1 VGLTF
6 VGADPEAIS
15 VATESLPGRSHYLLG
30 NDPAKWITDLPHYAG
45 IQYSEIFPNIDL
57 VYYGKDG
64 HLEFDLVVHPG
75 ARLEGVILKFDGAA
89 SLALDA
95 QGDLIIAVGDLQLV
109 LHRPMA
115 YQIKGTEKEPV
126 QARFVLLSPGE
137 VGFSLGAHDPGR
149 TVVIDPVLSYS
160 TYVGGSSFD
169 FATAIAV
176 DSSGN
181 IFVAGKT
188 DSSDFPGTALSNT
201 PSLSRAFVRKYDP
214 AGNLV
219 FSSYFGGIDLG
230 AVTDLEV
237 TAAGSPIITG
247 FTATGNFPVVN
258 ALQPTFRGPYDAFIT
273 KLEPSGSAFVFSTFL
288 GGDSLEQA
296 WGLALDS
303 SENIYV
309 VGDTRSENFPVTAGV
324 FQSANAGG
332 QDTFV
337 SKINASGSALVYSTY
352 FGASGGEFAGDIA
365 VDASGNA
372 YITGDTNSLD
382 FPTKNAFQPTCRS
395 CPSHTD
401 AFVAKLSATGA
412 SLVYSTHL
420 GGTVSESAFGIDVD
434 SGGHAYVTG
443 RTVSGDFP
451 TTPGSLQPASAVF
464 AAGGEEAFVTKLS
477 PSGSSLIYSTFL
489 GGDFHDFGRRIVV
502 DSLGTAY
509 VAGTTSSVAFPAA
522 NPLPGSCG
530 VCSGLGSDAFV
541 SRLNADGSALLFST
555 WLGGSIGVPNP
566 GGGLYNAVDTG
577 AALAV
582 DPVGNIY
589 LAGQTLSANFPI
601 QGASQ
606 ATSGGLDDGFVAT
619 IRPQIELNP
628 GLLVFPNQAVG
639 VPSAPRSVEVLN
651 RTAAP
656 VSVTAIM
663 PGSGN
668 TADFSLEADNCS
680 GQTLNAEQGCSFALS
695 FIPGATNLR
704 KAEFLIQ
711 HSAAAGTSVLNLS
724 GTGGF
729 PILDVSPG
737 SLTFSDHAIGTTSAP
752 QQVTLT
758 LLNDVTLIF
767 AGVETTGDFQHN
779 RICSNSLGTGG
790 SCLVE
795 VAFSPTGEGLRTGSL
810 LIHDNSQSSPH
821 TILLTGTGLPGPAAS
836 VSTGN
841 LAFGNLAVGTTSLSQ
856 VVTFTNIGT
865 TALNISGITISGDF
879 SQTNTCQTALQ
890 PSSSCTAQVTFTPM
904 AIELRN
910 GTLTFTSNAPGSPHA
925 VSLQGRGVDFQVAL
939 PPGSPNSVTLNAG
952 QTATFNLSFVGSTGF
967 ASNLNLTCSGAPPF
981 GNCTINPG
989 SVSVVNTTPAS
1000 ATVSVTTRAP
1010 SNAAGSLAVFP
1021 GAGGS
1026 AAWALLVV
1034 LLAMGWMASRA
1045 AAQLR
1050 PLPARQSWSLRATLL
1065 LALLFAACGG
1075 GGGGS
1080 SNPPPSI
1087 PGTPAGSYTVTV
1099 TATPSF
1105 GNTHTITLTVVVR

>member
-1 VGLTF
+1 MIKYCLGILLCLAAIPSPGQQPTPTGPLQAIPAVGLSTTWSAANRVLKQRVRPSLDCEPNRGQVASRSEFVCRNHDLPVFLASNRAIVELRRRAAAVAGASTSEPGVRAVGLTF

-395 CPSHTD
+395 C
-401 AFVAKLSATGA
+401 
-412 SLVYSTHL
+412 
-420 GGTVSESAFGIDVD
+420 
-434 SGGHAYVTG
+434 VT
-443 RTVSGDFP
+443 
-451 TTPGSLQPASAVF
+451 
-464 AAGGEEAFVTKLS
+464 
-477 PSGSSLIYSTFL
+477 
-489 GGDFHDFGRRIVV
+489 
-502 DSLGTAY
+502 
-509 VAGTTSSVAFPAA
+509 PAA
-522 NPLPGSCG
+522 
-530 VCSGLGSDAFV
+530 
-541 SRLNADGSALLFST
+541 
-555 WLGGSIGVPNP
+555 
-566 GGGLYNAVDTG
+566 
-577 AALAV
+577 AARA
-582 DPVGNIY
+582 I
-589 LAGQTLSANFPI
+589 
-601 QGASQ
+601 
-606 ATSGGLDDGFVAT
+606 
-619 IRPQIELNP
+619 
-628 GLLVFPNQAVG
+628 
-639 VPSAPRSVEVLN
+639 
-651 RTAAP
+651 TAA
-656 VSVTAIM
+656 
-663 PGSGN
+663 
-668 TADFSLEADNCS
+668 
-680 GQTLNAEQGCSFALS
+680 
-695 FIPGATNLR
+695 R
-704 KAEFLIQ
+704 
-711 HSAAAGTSVLNLS
+711 
-724 GTGGF
+724 
-729 PILDVSPG
+729 
-737 SLTFSDHAIGTTSAP
+737 
-752 QQVTLT
+752 
-758 LLNDVTLIF
+758 
-767 AGVETTGDFQHN
+767 
-779 RICSNSLGTGG
+779 
-790 SCLVE
+790 
-795 VAFSPTGEGLRTGSL
+795 
-810 LIHDNSQSSPH
+810 SS
-821 TILLTGTGLPGPAAS
+821 
-836 VSTGN
+836 
-841 LAFGNLAVGTTSLSQ
+841 
-856 VVTFTNIGT
+856 
-865 TALNISGITISGDF
+865 
-879 SQTNTCQTALQ
+879 
-890 PSSSCTAQVTFTPM
+890 
-904 AIELRN
+904 
-910 GTLTFTSNAPGSPHA
+910 
-925 VSLQGRGVDFQVAL
+925 
-939 PPGSPNSVTLNAG
+939 
-952 QTATFNLSFVGSTGF
+952 
-967 ASNLNLTCSGAPPF
+967 
-981 GNCTINPG
+981 
-989 SVSVVNTTPAS
+989 
-1000 ATVSVTTRAP
+1000 
-1010 SNAAGSLAVFP
+1010 
-1021 GAGGS
+1021 
-1026 AAWALLVV
+1026 W
-1034 LLAMGWMASRA
+1034 
-1045 AAQLR
+1045 
-1050 PLPARQSWSLRATLL
+1050 
-1065 LALLFAACGG
+1065 
-1075 GGGGS
+1075 
-1080 SNPPPSI
+1080 
-1087 PGTPAGSYTVTV
+1087 
-1099 TATPSF
+1099 
-1105 GNTHTITLTVVVR
+1105 